1 MVSAADY
8 AKNYGI
14 KSGTELQPAEENN
27 ERSTFKSAR
36 GVIGSGLVR
45 IP

>member
-27 ERSTFKSAR
+27 EVSNGWNWFWSF
-36 GVIGSGLVR
+36 
-45 IP
+45 